1 MSGMFIVIVY
11 KFCIRSAVL
20 FVFLFLQD
28 NQLVSMAARFQKVG
42 CLVHLVGVRHVWN
55 MSGHC
60 VIHKK
65 HYLGDADVQSPC
77 FAISFKIVI
86 LPVSLW

>member
-11 KFCIRSAVL
+11 KFCIRSALL

-42 CLVHLVGVRHVWN
+42 GLVHLCETCWN

-86 LPVSLW
+86 LPLSLG